1 MIDDRTDITPDAALA
16 ALAAPLFV
24 ENDGEGALFLRGLG
38 LHVEIN
44 LAEPGTRY
52 NPDGPGI
59 LAQPDA
65 MEGIVGYG
73 ATREAAALACR
84 DRMLELLRTPAEMF
98 DALAE
103 GAERAATIEWAEAER
118 TNHKDTPLNNEAHW
132 HVIQRGSM
140 QTAAK
145 LVRASL
151 ALAAGLDRS
160 KPPPGYGVFEWE
172 NDDDDALWV
181 FQLADEAPPDGYRGR
196 RSSDRARVVAWAWEH
211 FDDRR
216 ALAERERVKP
226 WG

>member
-38 LHVEIN
+38 LQVEIN

-65 MEGIVGYG
+65 MDGIVGYG
-73 ATREAAALACR
+73 ATRDAAALACR

-118 TNHKDTPLNNEAHW
+118 SDHKDTPLNNEAHW
-132 HVIQRGSM
+132 HVIQRGTM

-145 LVRASL
+145 LMRA
-151 ALAAGLDRS
+151 A
-160 KPPPGYGVFEWE
+160 
-172 NDDDDALWV
+172 
-181 FQLADEAPPDGYRGR
+181 Q
-196 RSSDRARVVAWAWEH
+196 
-211 FDDRR
+211 
-216 ALAERERVKP
+216 ALAEHDLAADSQAILDKTQGRVSVKPEALADAAEFMARWERVKP
-226 WG
+226 GG